1 MTTLTNLPYDLYLN
15 ISSFLIKKDIL
26 GFIYSCK
33 KTQSLL
39 LWCND
44 DAGVHICLG
53 CDLTFSMDV
62 AYKNLKYYLLQLLRD
77 LKQNSTERTLF
88 SSFFFWDLDRSIDYD
103 KPYLQ
108 IQPPA
113 ESIVKQ
119 EKLISDAEI
128 ASGGGPECGGIAL
141 CELDNQFKNR
151 WISQHV
157 SDFSKSM
164 DIIILCLDAPFHFV
178 VDTESYY
185 EVTRKHAI
193 KKDWLNAIHNIC
205 DKGVLIVMIIINTQ
219 PNFNPAMRLLG
230 GVIDAL
236 NGIVVE
242 VEPSSLK
249 DIPLFIKAI
258 IKEESQKRK
267 IISDVYKNM
276 AYKHKELSKKSLN
289 LLMSK
294 ELSKVNTKI
303 QCVNIPIQ
311 NRVKADKIAKELALC
326 KTLQEAIDKGLL
338 ESEYV
343 MKRLCNNKYG
353 FVTEVQGSPTT
364 PINTNM
370 LLNVNGLH
378 NINGLPRQTSLCR
391 QQSVAY
397 TSTIISK
404 TRSLPASIDPIY
416 KKPCITKQNK
426 SPLQLSNIPIGV
438 NNTFGL
444 RRSKSIHQNY
454 NRQSSMI
461 FMPIINEINE
471 TVKNPVTNFII
482 EGSVK
487 CYLRNPNVNLGFVTD
502 PLLKLACSKK
512 QDSEQK
518 FRKLLFETCTKQY
531 ELYINGGVLSRFNE
545 SETHTSFILDLKH
558 RVSEMVNNTLPQITR
573 TFSESHEPISYNRIL
588 RLVSTRTSSI

>member
-1 MTTLTNLPYDLYLN
+1 MTALTNLPYDLYLN

-62 AYKNLKYYLLQLLRD
+62 AYRNLKYYLLQLLHD

-141 CELDNQFKNR
+141 CELDSQFKNR

-157 SDFSKSM
+157 SDFSKAI
-164 DIIILCLDAPFHFV
+164 DITILCLDAPFHFV

-193 KKDWLNAIHNIC
+193 NKDWLNAIHNMC

-236 NGIVVE
+236 NGIAIE
-242 VEPSSLK
+242 VDPGSLK
-249 DIPLFIKAI
+249 DIPVFIKAI

-267 IISDVYKNM
+267 IISDTYKNM
-276 AYKHKELSKKSLN
+276 AYKHKELSKESLN

-294 ELSKVNTKI
+294 ELSKVNKKI

-353 FVTEVQGSPTT
+353 YVTEVQGSHIP
-364 PINTNM
+364 PINNNM
-370 LLNVNGLH
+370 MLDENGLP

-404 TRSLPASIDPIY
+404 PRSLSALIDPVY
-416 KKPCITKQNK
+416 KKQYITKQNK
-426 SPLQLSNIPIGV
+426 PPLQLSNIPIGD
-438 NNTFGL
+438 NNTFGI

-454 NRQSSMI
+454 NRRPSMVC
-461 FMPIINEINE
+461 MPIIKE
-471 TVKNPVTNFII
+471 TIKKPVTNFII

-518 FRKLLFETCTKQY
+518 FRKLVFETCTKQY

-545 SETHTSFILDLKH
+545 SETDTSHIIDLKH
-558 RVSEMVNNTLPQITR
+558 RVSGMVNTILPQITR

-588 RLVSTRTSSI
+588 RLVSTRTE